1 MTRLKKTALF
11 FILIGILSFYGFWM
25 NNTEKKPIEI
35 KPIQIKTLST
45 KKENISPKEPIEE
58 KPVDILSKLRIATH
72 TSSEG
77 IVPSKEEVPNK
88 ILSSL
93 SNKIAQQE
101 IKAIVIKKK
110 PPTTNKIIIKKE
122 IVKKESSTKP
132 IKSTVKK
139 IQIIAIK
146 KKAAKKH
153 KVVVKKTIIKK
164 EPNIKHKEN
173 NKRKVQIV
181 ATKKEIA
188 KKSLS
193 KPLIENKEI
202 IQPKQ
207 RKNISRE
214 EEVIL
219 YNNKYANT
227 LEVVNVSENFEI
239 NEEATLPDSY
249 YFEPILAKKSQT
261 NNAPLEFVDTLGVV
275 NVSTKY
281 ESNFS
286 VSQKVEIAKEGIVN
300 ISSASLETE
309 EIKKLEFVDT
319 LGIIEVSSDFE
330 TINATSYL
338 D

>member
-35 KPIQIKTLST
+35 KPIQIKTLSS

-173 NKRKVQIV
+173 NK
-181 ATKKEIA
+181 KEVA

-319 LGIIEVSSDFE
+319 LGIVEVSSDFE